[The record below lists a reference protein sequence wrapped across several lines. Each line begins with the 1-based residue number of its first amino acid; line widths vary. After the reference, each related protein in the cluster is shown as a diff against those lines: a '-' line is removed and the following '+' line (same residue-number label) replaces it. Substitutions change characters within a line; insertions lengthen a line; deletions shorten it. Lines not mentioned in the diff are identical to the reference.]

1 MYLALLVIGVS
12 ELIPGIHLIL
22 RPKRSKAL
30 LLSLSAKVHV
40 LRLTGI
46 LMLIIS
52 LFALMSLDLPITLPN
67 GIGIAIVS
75 ITFIKSIVLDVVAN
89 RIIDFFR
96 EFYRKL
102 NTSGLHKL
110 GSLGIIV
117 ALICFWCV
125 YKTHVQ

>member
-12 ELIPGIHLIL
+12 ELILGIHLIL

-30 LLSLSAKVHV
+30 LLSLFAKVNV
-40 LRLTGI
+40 LRLTAV
-46 LMLIIS
+46 LMLIFS

-75 ITFIKSIVLDVVAN
+75 ITFIKSTVLDVVTN

-102 NTSGLHKL
+102 NTSGL
-110 GSLGIIV
+110 
-117 ALICFWCV
+117 
-125 YKTHVQ
+125 TN

>member
-12 ELIPGIHLIL
+12 ELILGIHLIL

-30 LLSLSAKVHV
+30 LLSLFAKVNV
-40 LRLTGI
+40 LRLTAV

-75 ITFIKSIVLDVVAN
+75 ITFIKSVVLDVVTN
-89 RIIDFFR
+89 QIIDFFR

-110 GSLGIIV
+110 GSLGINV
-117 ALICFWCV
+117 TLICFWCV